1 MTGHY
6 TVIYLGTVALFGALL
21 LGWSRLKLMKAQ
33 NQKRTR
39 IGKLDDF
46 ETIKTTTPIDN
57 PAQQARN
64 AAVENIDNR
73 FSIIRKLSYYSIFVV
88 WIIALIFPFLNALP
102 ATFISILV
110 AASGIIIGVAARPY
124 IENLISGIVISLS
137 QPIRIGDTV
146 LIDDN
151 YGTVEDISMTHT
163 VIKIWNW
170 RRYVIPNSR
179 MLSKELISCTMTD
192 SYQWTHVEFCVDYDS
207 DIREVE
213 KLAIAAAAES
223 RYFANYEEPSFWV
236 MEMNERSYTC
246 WIAAWADSPMEA
258 WELKNDIRTEL
269 IRRFQE
275 QGIKTHQLAID
286 LKEKRN
292 SARHQTAGL

>member
-1 MTGHY
+1 MTTQY
-6 TVIYLGTVALFGALL
+6 TAIYLGTVGLIGVLL
-21 LGWSRLKLMKAQ
+21 IGWSRLKLLKAQ
-33 NQKRTR
+33 HLKRSR
-39 IGKLDDF
+39 IVKLDDF
-46 ETIKTTTPIDN
+46 ETIKTTTPIEN
-57 PAQQARN
+57 PVQQARL
-64 AAVENIDNR
+64 AAVQNIENR
-73 FSIIRKLSYYSIFVV
+73 FSIIRKLSYYSIFLL

-170 RRYVIPNSR
+170 RRYVVPNSI
-179 MLSKELISCTMTD
+179 MLSKELINCTMHD
-192 SYQWTHVEFCVDYDS
+192 AYQWTHVEFCISYES

-213 KLAIAAAAES
+213 KLAIAAANCS
-223 RYFANYEEPSFWV
+223 KHFANYEEPSFWV
-236 MEMNERSYTC
+236 MGMEERSYKC
-246 WIAAWADSPMEA
+246 WIAAWADSPIDA
-258 WELKNDIRTEL
+258 WELKNDMRTEL
-269 IRRFQE
+269 IRQFQAH
-275 QGIKTHQLAID
+275 GIKTHRLDID
-286 LKEKRN
+286 PREKGETPAPRPI
-292 SARHQTAGL
+292 